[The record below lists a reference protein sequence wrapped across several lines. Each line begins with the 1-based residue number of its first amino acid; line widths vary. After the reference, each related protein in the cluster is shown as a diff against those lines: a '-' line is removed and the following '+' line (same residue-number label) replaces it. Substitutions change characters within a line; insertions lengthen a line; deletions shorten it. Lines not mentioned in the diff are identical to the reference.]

1 MPSNLMALQQ
11 EEFHPTLLDE
21 QILYARISPFKNIAN
36 LAEVGVVS
44 QYSCETISMT
54 NVSVK
59 ESDRDLETLVKEV
72 IEIIRPALQAD
83 EGDVVLHE
91 VNEKTGEVTVE
102 LIGACVSCDSSDQ
115 TMKAG
120 IERILKER
128 VPEITSVHNLGEAIS
143 DEGTAVTL

>member
-1 MPSNLMALQQ
+1 MPSNPTVLQQ
-11 EEFHPTLLDE
+11 EEFHPNRPDGRKRD
-21 QILYARISPFKNIAN
+21 IRISSFKNIVN

-44 QYSCETISMT
+44 QYSCETIDMT
-54 NVSVK
+54 NVSLE

-72 IEIIRPALQAD
+72 IELIRPALQAD

-91 VNEKTGEVTVE
+91 VNENTGEVTVE
-102 LIGACVSCDSSDQ
+102 LIGACVSCDASDQ

-120 IERILKER
+120 IERVLKER
-128 VPEITSVHNLGEAIS
+128 VPEITSVHNLGEAIA

>member
-1 MPSNLMALQQ
+1 MALQQ
-11 EEFHPTLLDE
+11 EEFHPTRLDE
-21 QILYARISPFKNIAN
+21 QILYARISPVKNIAN

-44 QYSCETISMT
+44 QYSCETIHMT
-54 NVSVK
+54 NVSVE

-72 IEIIRPALQAD
+72 IEVIRPALQAD

-91 VNEKTGEVTVE
+91 VNQKTGEVTVE
-102 LIGACVSCDSSDQ
+102 LIGACVSCDASDQ

>member
-1 MPSNLMALQQ
+1 MPSTLTELQRG
-11 EEFHPTLLDE
+11 EFHPIRLDGRKRD
-21 QILYARISPFKNIAN
+21 IRISSFKNIVN

-44 QYSCETISMT
+44 QYSCETIDMT
-54 NVSVK
+54 NVSLE

-72 IEIIRPALQAD
+72 IELIRPALQAD

-91 VNEKTGEVTVE
+91 VNENTGEVTVE
-102 LIGACVSCDSSDQ
+102 LIGACVSCDASDQ

-120 IERILKER
+120 IERVLKER
-128 VPEITSVHNLGEAIS
+128 VPEITSVHNLGEAIA

>member
-1 MPSNLMALQQ
+1 MALQQ
-11 EEFHPTLLDE
+11 EEFHPTRLDE
-21 QILYARISPFKNIAN
+21 QILYARISPVKNIAN

-44 QYSCETISMT
+44 QYSYETISMT

>member
-1 MPSNLMALQQ
+1 MPSTLTELQRG
-11 EEFHPTLLDE
+11 EFHPIRLDGRKRDV
-21 QILYARISPFKNIAN
+21 RISSFKNIAN

-44 QYSCETISMT
+44 QYSCETIHMT
-54 NVSVK
+54 NVSVE

-72 IEIIRPALQAD
+72 IEVIRPALQAD

-91 VNEKTGEVTVE
+91 VNQKTGEVTVE
-102 LIGACVSCDSSDQ
+102 LVGACVSCDASDQ

>member
-1 MPSNLMALQQ
+1 MALQQ
-11 EEFHPTLLDE
+11 EEFHPTRLDE
-21 QILYARISPFKNIAN
+21 QILYARISPVKNIAN

-91 VNEKTGEVTVE
+91 VNEKTGEVT
-102 LIGACVSCDSSDQ
+102 
-115 TMKAG
+115 
-120 IERILKER
+120 
-128 VPEITSVHNLGEAIS
+128 
-143 DEGTAVTL
+143 

>member
-1 MPSNLMALQQ
+1 MPSTLTELQRG
-11 EEFHPTLLDE
+11 EFHPIRLDGRKRDV
-21 QILYARISPFKNIAN
+21 RISSFKNIVN

-44 QYSCETISMT
+44 QYSCETIHMT
-54 NVSVK
+54 NVSIE
-59 ESDRDLETLVKEV
+59 ESDRDLETRVKEA
-72 IEIIRPALQAD
+72 IEVIRPALQVD

-102 LIGACVSCDSSDQ
+102 LIGACVSCDASDQ

-120 IERILKER
+120 IERVLKER